1 MFAYVIKSAKKRQ
14 ALLQF
19 RRRLSL
25 KAVTKTGRYT
35 PMSSQNITV
44 ADQAVDGSIVA
55 LLDDVEGLV
64 SPPNVCMR
72 LFELIHMP
80 NTGAADIAKVV
91 AVDPNLTARLL
102 RIANSSFYSFSRKID
117 TVSRAVTVI
126 GTTELYQLVL
136 SISAVKTFAG
146 IPNELVKME
155 TFWRHS
161 VYTGLLART
170 LAMRANVLHPE
181 RLFVAGLMHDLGSLV
196 LYHQRPDAMR
206 DIMLIADGDEEVL
219 YQSELEH
226 FEFTHA
232 SVAAYMMEQWQL
244 PEALIDAIRW
254 HHQPEMAQ
262 QARVEAHI
270 LYLANHLVNESE
282 QGNFMGSPRADVQL
296 QQALLDVV
304 GLKENELFFAFEE
317 AAEQFPATL
326 QALL

>member
-1 MFAYVIKSAKKRQ
+1 MFAYVIKSAKKLWS
-14 ALLQF
+14 LLQF
-19 RRRLSL
+19 YRRLSL

-35 PMSSQNITV
+35 LMSSQNITV

-72 LFELIHMP
+72 LFELIHLP
-80 NTGAADIAKVV
+80 TTGAADIAQVV

-102 RIANSSFYSFSRKID
+102 RMANSSFYSFSRKID

-170 LAMRANVLHPE
+170 LAIRANVLHPE

-244 PEALIDAIRW
+244 PDVLIDAIRW

-262 QARVEAHI
+262 QARVEAHL

-304 GLKENELFFAFEE
+304 GLKEDELFFAFEE
-317 AAEQFPATL
+317 AAEQFPAML